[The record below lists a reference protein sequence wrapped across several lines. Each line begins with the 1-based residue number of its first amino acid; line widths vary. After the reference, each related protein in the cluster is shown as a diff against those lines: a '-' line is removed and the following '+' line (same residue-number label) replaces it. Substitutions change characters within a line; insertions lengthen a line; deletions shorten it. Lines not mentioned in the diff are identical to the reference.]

1 MMKYWSVKNEQ
12 AKEAIDFR
20 AMGLHEWE
28 FRVLVNR
35 GMDTKEKILNF
46 LHPSMEHVHSAITMK
61 DMVRAGNLVQGVKG
75 KIRIIGDYDC
85 DGVMSTTI
93 LMKGLRGLGY
103 DVDYRLPHRR
113 EDGYG
118 MQPFMAEDAKR
129 DGVEMIITC
138 DNGIAQFDAIE
149 RAKELGLKL
158 IVIDHHQIVRRDG
171 EEVLPAADAIINPH
185 QSACNYPFK
194 GLCGGAL
201 AFYFVNYLYTISGQT
216 ETMDEDLIGF
226 AALATV
232 CDVMELVD
240 ENRDLVTCGLGQLNR
255 TENIGFNAL
264 RDAVKIKGD
273 IGVYHLGFILG
284 PTINAAGRLDTAAD
298 AVELFLTDDPSFAEK
313 TALYLR
319 ELNQKRQALTTEGL
333 LRLEKQLTNPK
344 EKVQPIYIL
353 KDETIDESIAGII
366 AGRIK
371 GKYYRPCIVLTSG
384 KDGLKGSGRSIEA
397 YNMVEKIRESEK
409 YLTSFGGHAMAC
421 GLSLR
426 KDQYIA
432 FKLDAIEKS
441 DLDPRDLIPRVRLDA
456 IMPLDK
462 VSFETVERL
471 NRLKPFGNGNPK
483 PLFGATGV
491 YVSQYRIF
499 GKNRNV
505 VKLEL
510 FYKNARYD
518 GVVFMEAEDF
528 MAFANEAKAPNG
540 SLCVDMAYIPTIDTF
555 NNRNTLQFQIEDLR
569 RSKTVMT

>member
-1 MMKYWSVKNEQ
+1 MKYWSIKNEQ
-12 AKEAIDFR
+12 PKESIDFR
-20 AMGLHEWE
+20 ALGLQEWE
-28 FRVLVNR
+28 FRILVNR
-35 GMDTKEKILNF
+35 GVDTKEKIQHF
-46 LHPSMEHVHSAITMK
+46 LRPSMENIHSPIALK
-61 DMVRAGNLVQGVKG
+61 DMVKAGNLIQSVKG
-75 KIRIIGDYDC
+75 KVRIIGDYDC

-93 LMKGLRGLGY
+93 LMKGLKGLGY

-118 MQPFMAEDAKR
+118 MQPYMAEEALNE
-129 DGVEMIITC
+129 GVALIITC

-149 RAKELGLKL
+149 KAKALGLKV
-158 IVIDHHQIVRRDG
+158 IVIDHHQVVRREG
-171 EEVLPAADAIINPH
+171 EEVLPEADAIINPH
-185 QSACNYPFK
+185 QDSCNYPFK

-201 AFYFVNYLYTISGQT
+201 AYYFINYLYTITGNI

-232 CDVMELVD
+232 CDVMELVG
-240 ENRDLVTCGLGQLNR
+240 ENRDLVTCGLAQLNR

-264 RDAVKIKGD
+264 RDAAKIKGE
-273 IGVYHLGFILG
+273 IGAYHLGFILG

-298 AVELFLTDDPSFAEK
+298 GVDLFLTEDEAFAEK
-313 TALYLR
+313 TAAYLR
-319 ELNQKRQALTTEGL
+319 ELNKKRQDLTTEGL
-333 LRLEKQLTNPK
+333 ARLEKQLTSPK
-344 EKVQPIYIL
+344 ERVQPIYIL

-371 GKYYRPCIVLTSG
+371 GKYHRPCIVLTAG

-397 YNMVEKIRESEK
+397 YNMVEQIRKSEK
-409 YLTSFGGHAMAC
+409 YLSSFGGHAMAC

-426 KDQYIA
+426 KDQFIA

-441 DLDPRDLIPRVRLDA
+441 DLDPRDLVPRVRLDT
-456 IMPLDK
+456 IMQPDK
-462 VSFETVERL
+462 VNLETVERL

-491 YVSQYRIF
+491 YVSQYRIL

-505 VKLEL
+505 IKLEL
-510 FYKNARYD
+510 FYNQARYD
-518 GVVFMEAEDF
+518 GILFMPAEEF
-528 MAFANEAKAPNG
+528 LAFANEAKEPDG
-540 SLCVDMAYIPTIDTF
+540 SLCIDMAYVPVIDTF

-569 RSKTVMT
+569 RSKR